1 MNMPITSHFNL
12 RGTTS
17 WNLLIILITVL
28 NIADSITIPN
38 DDDIITINVTMSNV
52 TTTKEDQYAYVQYLL
67 PDEELTI
74 IGYLPLINMNI
85 VHHMVTYACSI
96 PASNR
101 SFWFDGLACIGKQL
115 IVHVW
120 ALNGQPLILPKDVG
134 FVVGR
139 NTPYKFIIVNL
150 HYLSIVT
157 DDNSGNQLL
166 VSRKSRP
173 YRAGI
178 MLSGTHH
185 FHLPPKTHKI
195 QATFSCCYRGS
206 RINIFAVKLHTHRWG
221 RMNSLYQIR
230 GENITQIIRGSPQ
243 RPQSFYALPSQVSID
258 NGDYLVGECVYDN
271 DDDHAVNAGPSHDD
285 EMCNIYAMYSYKF
298 EQILNDSTTR
308 TQRRTTACWG
318 NTAAHMTRLLFD
330 DNVTITTV
338 PYVIQKISQIN
349 KIHAEQTIQLSMSH
363 SYTNPQ
369 NTSDAAQSEKFSMN
383 ETKLPWLLII
393 SCIIFLS
400 TLIIWTLYRILCNG
414 IISNDWIQRQKNYE
428 MLMPDGA
435 EE

>member
-1 MNMPITSHFNL
+1 MPIISNFNW

-28 NIADSITIPN
+28 KLADSITIPK

-52 TTTKEDQYAYVQYLL
+52 TTAKEDQYAYVQYLL

-74 IGYLPLINMNI
+74 IGYLPLVDMNI
-85 VHHMVTYACSI
+85 VHHMITYACSI

-120 ALNGQPLILPKDVG
+120 ALNGHPLILPNDVG

-185 FHLPPKTHKI
+185 FYLPPKTHKI

-206 RINIFAVKLHTHRWG
+206 RINIFAIKLHTHRWG
-221 RMNSLYQIR
+221 RVNSLYRIR

-243 RPQSFYALPSQVSID
+243 RPQSFYVLPSQVSID

-271 DDDHAVNAGPSHDD
+271 DDDHAVNAGASHDD

-298 EQILNDSTTR
+298 EQISNDSTAHTR
-308 TQRRTTACWG
+308 RRTTACWG
-318 NTAAHMTRLLFD
+318 NTAAHMARLLFD

-338 PYVIQKISQIN
+338 PYAIQKISHIN
-349 KIHAEQTIQLSMSH
+349 KTHAEHTIQLSMTTIFTVTTSPLISIDDDDPPQSH
-363 SYTNPQ
+363 ILFQKTVIGLKDQ
-369 NTSDAAQSEKFSMN
+369 RTSIGIHIYLD
-383 ETKLPWLLII
+383 LLL
-393 SCIIFLS
+393 FLGQ
-400 TLIIWTLYRILCNG
+400 TLTVFNW
-414 IISNDWIQRQKNYE
+414 YE
-428 MLMPDGA
+428 VCFC
-435 EE
+435 E